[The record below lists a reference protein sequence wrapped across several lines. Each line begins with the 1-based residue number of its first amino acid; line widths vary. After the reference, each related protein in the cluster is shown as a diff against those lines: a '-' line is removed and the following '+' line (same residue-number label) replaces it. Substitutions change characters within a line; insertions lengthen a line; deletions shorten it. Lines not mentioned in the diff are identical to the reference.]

1 MRIEGINNRIQ
12 YEQGEKRLASRTKQA
27 ETKNEQIIQPSHR
40 SITEAMLIIQKAQN
54 IVSQALSVSSRL
66 VNMASATMTSGN
78 IDRESVAK
86 EISGIDSS
94 LAEFGSRITTPP
106 FDPKTK
112 DAMDQTGKDIS
123 DMKNMIFSD
132 IDQEKVSELNNKFSA
147 AGERLAEEFNKYE
160 KKLFSGN
167 VENEKRGNL
176 LADTLPLIR
185 TDPVSALSVQGNINQ
200 RNAGL
205 LV

>member
-1 MRIEGINNRIQ
+1 M
-12 YEQGEKRLASRTKQA
+12 
-27 ETKNEQIIQPSHR
+27 
-40 SITEAMLIIQKAQN
+40 
-54 IVSQALSVSSRL
+54 
-66 VNMASATMTSGN
+66 
-78 IDRESVAK
+78 
-86 EISGIDSS
+86 
-94 LAEFGSRITTPP
+94 
-106 FDPKTK
+106 
-112 DAMDQTGKDIS
+112 
-123 DMKNMIFSD
+123 
-132 IDQEKVSELNNKFSA
+132 NNKFSA
-147 AGERLAEEFNKYE
+147 AGERLAEEFTQYE